1 MKKILGLI
9 PLLALLLALTCV
21 PASALSDGEYEYTL
35 QNNEVRLDKYIGSG
49 GDITIPT
56 SIRGIPVTVIGDRC
70 FADANSPAG
79 REVTS
84 VSIPGTVKEIGT
96 QAFANAKNI
105 QKIMVDEGV
114 TDIKNSAFSN
124 LDKLTSI
131 QLPASAGKSLSD
143 AKLAFSHCENLSQIT
158 LPYGMTK
165 IPYHM
170 FDGCKNLRSV
180 SLPATIQTIE
190 EYTFYQCD
198 LRSVEIP
205 RDTQYIGGLAF
216 FMNENL
222 QKLTFAGNKLTEL
235 DDQAFGETDLQGVI
249 MLPTSLKTLGTWTFK
264 GCDDLIGAALPYGMT
279 KIAGTAPFY
288 QCENLQWVT
297 VPSTVKNILGD
308 AGDIIDEC
316 PNAIVY
322 CPAGSFAEKVCQK
335 KGNSYLTDASADTTI
350 PVIYNG
356 ERISF
361 GAYGQ
366 NPTIVNSR
374 TMVPLRSIFEAMGAD
389 VQWDNATRTASGQ
402 RGSTDVSITIGSN
415 VLYVNGRAVGL
426 DSPACIINNRTMVP
440 VRAIAEAFQADVD
453 WDNPSRTV
461 IIEE

>member
-9 PLLALLLALTCV
+9 PLLGLLLVLTCA

-35 QNNEVRLDKYIGSG
+35 LNNEVRLDKYIGSG

-56 SIRGIPVTVIGDRC
+56 SIRGIPVTAIGDRC
-70 FADANSPAG
+70 FSDYNSPAG

-84 VSIPGTVKEIGT
+84 VIIPGTVKEIGE
-96 QAFANAKNI
+96 QAFAQSK
-105 QKIMVDEGV
+105 KIEKVVVNEGV
-114 TDIKNSAFSN
+114 TTIKRQAFSN
-124 LDKLTSI
+124 MDKLTSI
-131 QLPASAGKSLSD
+131 QLPNSA
-143 AKLAFSHCENLSQIT
+143 AKNLSESKSVFIYCDSLTHVT
-158 LPYGMTK
+158 LPQGMTA

-170 FDGCKNLRSV
+170 FEGCSNLRSV
-180 SLPATIQTIE
+180 SMPATIQVIDE
-190 EYTFYQCD
+190 WAFFECD

-205 RDTQYIGGLAF
+205 RDTQRIAKEAF
-216 FMNENL
+216 SMNENL
-222 QKLTFAGNKLTEL
+222 QKLTFAGNKLTEIEKL
-235 DDQAFGETDLQGVI
+235 AFWQTDIQGVV
-249 MLPTSLKTLGTWTFK
+249 MLPTSLKTLDNWVFGH
-264 GCDDLIGAALPYGMT
+264 CDDLTGAVLPYGLTKMT
-279 KIAGTAPFY
+279 GASVFY
-288 QCENLQWVT
+288 ECDGLQWVT
-297 VPSTVKNILGD
+297 VPSTVNNILGD
-308 AGDIIDEC
+308 SGKVVDKC

-335 KGNSYLTDASADTTI
+335 KGVSYLTDASADTTI
-350 PVIYNG
+350 PVLYNG

-361 GAYGQ
+361 GSYGQ
-366 NPTIVNSR
+366 NPTIINSR

-402 RGSTDVSITIGSN
+402 RGSTTVSIAIGSN

-440 VRAIAEAFQADVD
+440 VRAIAEAFQATVD

-461 IIEE
+461 IITE